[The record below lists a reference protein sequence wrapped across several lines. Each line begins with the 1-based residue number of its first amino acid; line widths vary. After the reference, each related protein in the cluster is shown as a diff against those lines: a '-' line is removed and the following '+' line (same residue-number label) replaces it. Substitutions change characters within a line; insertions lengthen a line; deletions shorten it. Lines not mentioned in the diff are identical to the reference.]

1 MTLARGFGCVLQS
14 ILWIL
19 LTIVD
24 VDSAD
29 LSPGPELARVGAN
42 MDELIGT
49 VSVNAARRAAAAGV
63 GGGGGEPKA
72 MAQPVGVGLELIAGQ
87 RGPRSRRGGGRVG
100 AWAAGRT
107 LTVAWHAAELQGR
120 DSPAGSCYCVVGW
133 TLTVA

>member
-72 MAQPVGVGLELIAGQ
+72 MAQPVGWASSSLLDSGVPGRGGVVVGLGRGQLAG
-87 RGPRSRRGGGRVG
+87 
-100 AWAAGRT
+100 
-107 LTVAWHAAELQGR
+107 L
-120 DSPAGSCYCVVGW
+120 
-133 TLTVA
+133 